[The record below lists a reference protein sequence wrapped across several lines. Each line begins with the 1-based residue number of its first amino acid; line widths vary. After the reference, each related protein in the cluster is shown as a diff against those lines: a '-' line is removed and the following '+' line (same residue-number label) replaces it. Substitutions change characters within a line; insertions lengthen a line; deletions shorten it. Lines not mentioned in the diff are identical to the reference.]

1 MAEIEINGQKIEAK
15 PGSMVIEAADNLGI
29 QIPRFCYHRKLPIA
43 ANCRMCLVEVEKSPK
58 PLPAC
63 ATPVTAGMKI
73 WTKTPKVIEA
83 QKSVMEFLLIN
94 HPLDCPI
101 CDQGGECELQDV
113 SLEYGEDV
121 SHFRE
126 AKRVVVDQDLGPLIA
141 SDMTRCIQCTR
152 CVRFGS
158 EIAGYR
164 ELGATGRGEHLE
176 ISTFIQHNIE
186 SEVSGNVIDIC
197 PVGALTSKPYR
208 FTARGWELNQTASVS
223 PHDCVGSNLFIH
235 TRQNEVMRVVPR
247 ENEALNEV
255 WLSDRDRFS
264 YEALAHKERLT
275 MPKIKHNGIWQEV
288 TWEKALTTVLKG
300 LETVKQQAGVKNIGV
315 LASPNLSLEEFYIS
329 QKFFRALG
337 IENLDHRLR
346 EVDFRDQKDAP
357 IFPYLGLS
365 LAALE
370 NQKVLF
376 LVGANI
382 HKEQPILG
390 LKCRKMALLGAKIL
404 ALNTRHCAYHFEVYK
419 RKVVSKGDLVF
430 GLAGIAKALCRL
442 NIDNIPEGAEQWLRD
457 IEPSTQDLE
466 MAKILS
472 EGQVSILMG
481 FEASSHPE
489 ASRIR
494 SLCTLM
500 ALLSGATFGTLTE
513 GANAAGGWL
522 SGFVP
527 HRLAGG
533 QAIEASYSISEM
545 FDKKLKAY
553 CLLGAEP
560 DMDCIESGKASEAL
574 NHADFVCAMSA
585 YESDF
590 LNSVAN
596 VVLPIAPFTENEGTF
611 VNVEGKWQ
619 SVRAMI
625 KPIHQSRPLWKVM
638 RVLGNLAQLPQFEY
652 QNIEEILQ
660 ELHMQVSENDPV
672 NLWPWRCPSDLKTY
686 VEETGIMRI
695 GAVPLYAADGLV
707 RRAPALQ
714 KMKDAGRP
722 HLALNATLAM
732 RLHLHEGQNAR
743 VVYKD
748 AQCMLV
754 TVIDETIPDDTVFIP
769 LSLKKTVYLGRPY
782 CMVNIYAE

>member
-15 PGSMVIEAADNLGI
+15 SGSMVIEAADNLGI

-73 WTKTPKVIEA
+73 WTKTPKVKEA

-113 SLEYGEDV
+113 SLEYGND
-121 SHFRE
+121 SSNFRE

-176 ISTFIQHNIE
+176 ISTFIQHNME
-186 SEVSGNVIDIC
+186 SEVSGNVIDVC

-223 PHDCVGSNLFIH
+223 PHDCLGSNLFVH
-235 TRQNEVMRVVPR
+235 TRQNEVMRVVPK
-247 ENEALNEV
+247 ENESINEV

-264 YEALAHKERLT
+264 YEGLSHKERLHS
-275 MPKIKHNGIWQEV
+275 PKIKKNGIWQEV
-288 TWEKALTTVLKG
+288 SWETALKAVLNG
-300 LETVKQQAGVKNIGV
+300 LETIKQQAGNENIGV
-315 LASPNLSLEEFYIS
+315 LASPNLSLEEFYIA
-329 QKFFRALG
+329 QKFFRAKG

-346 EVDFRDQKDAP
+346 EVDFRDQQEAP
-357 IFPYLGLS
+357 IFPNLGLS

-376 LVGANI
+376 LVGMNI

-390 LKCRKMALLGAKIL
+390 LKCRKMSLAGAKII
-404 ALNTRHCAYHFEVYK
+404 AINTSDCAYHFEVYK
-419 RKVVSKGDLVF
+419 KQVLPKGDLVL

-442 NIDNIPEGAEQWLRD
+442 TPLKIPEGVEHWLAD
-457 IEPSTQDLE
+457 IEPSAQDLE
-466 MAKILS
+466 MAEVFS
-472 EGQVSILMG
+472 EGSVSIVMG
-481 FEASSHPE
+481 FEATSHPE
-489 ASRIR
+489 ASRLRALAKLI
-494 SLCTLM
+494 
-500 ALLSGATFGTLTE
+500 ALLSGATFGVLTE
-513 GANAAGGWL
+513 GANTAGGWL
-522 SGFVP
+522 AGFLP

-533 QAIEASYSISEM
+533 YTTEPGYSIAEM
-545 FDKKLKAY
+545 LDKNLKGY
-553 CLLGAEP
+553 CLLATEP
-560 DMDCIESGKASEAL
+560 DLDCIESGRASEAL
-574 NHADFVCAMSA
+574 HHADFVCAMSA

-590 LNSVAN
+590 LKSVADIL
-596 VVLPIAPFTENEGTF
+596 LPIAPFTENEGTF

-619 SVRAMI
+619 SVKAML
-625 KPIHQSRPLWKVM
+625 KPLHQSRPLWKII
-638 RVLGNLAQLPQFEY
+638 RVLGNLASLPGFLYE
-652 QNIEEILQ
+652 NITDILK
-660 ELHMQVSENDPV
+660 EVSMEVLENDSIDRR
-672 NLWPWRCPSDLKTY
+672 PWHCPSDLKTY
-686 VEETGIMRI
+686 HEEKGIMRI
-695 GAVPLYAADGLV
+695 GAVPLYASDGLV

-714 KMKDAGRP
+714 KMKDAGKA
-722 HLALNATLAM
+722 HLALNSNMAKRLA
-732 RLHLHEGQNAR
+732 LKEGQNAR

-754 TVIDETIPDDTVFIP
+754 TVIDETIPEDTVFIP